1 MCDYGQGDGMSD
13 IRFVDVSVAM
23 EFEKYTEENSSFEKE
38 FLTLTHDEDDSIG
51 QWLRTMRSRGELSDS
66 DPVMINL
73 MIELYRKMDRIEKT
87 LTGYVPSR
95 TPLNSSVTIE
105 KMGLEYF
112 EVTHPVL
119 ETSSVY
125 YGRVELPSFPKRET
139 ALFFEAISPTRAKI
153 SRIHLK
159 DADEWS
165 IYMTARERAMIRS
178 LKGLE

>member
-1 MCDYGQGDGMSD
+1 MSN
-13 IRFVDVSVAM
+13 IRFVDVCVDM
-23 EFEKYTEENSSFEKE
+23 QFEKCNDKNSSFEKE
-38 FLTLTHDEDDSIG
+38 FLTLTHDEDDAIG

-66 DPVMINL
+66 DPVMVNL
-73 MIELYRKMDRIEKT
+73 MIELYRKMDRIEKA

-95 TPLNSSVTIE
+95 IPLSSSVTIE
-105 KMGLEYF
+105 KIGLEYF
-112 EVTHPVL
+112 ELSSPVL
-119 ETSSVY
+119 ETSCSY

-139 ALFFEAISPTRAKI
+139 ALFFEAISPIRAKI

-178 LKGLE
+178 LKGLD